1 VTGRP
6 TLAPLPPDQPS
17 GASDVAAVDG
27 LDPQVLRDEGRF
39 RAEVGWR
46 LRKLRTWND
55 DLSQDELARL
65 AGVTRNFVSAI
76 ERGAQG
82 LDAWR
87 LWRIADALG
96 VSLGVLLCQEPLP
109 LTRTRTRTRHRR

>member
-1 VTGRP
+1 MTGRP

-65 AGVTRNFVSAI
+65 AGVTRNFVSSI

-109 LTRTRTRTRHRR
+109 LTRTKTRYRR

>member
-1 VTGRP
+1 MTGHP
-6 TLAPLPPDQPS
+6 TLVPPPADQPS
-17 GASDVAAVDG
+17 GAGDVAAVDG
-27 LDPQVLRDEGRF
+27 LDPEVLRDEVRF

-46 LRKLRTWND
+46 VRKLRTWND

-96 VSLGVLLCQEPLP
+96 IPLGVLLCQEPLP
-109 LTRTRTRTRHRR
+109 LTRTRVRTRSRR

>member
-1 VTGRP
+1 VTGPP
-6 TLAPLPPDQPS
+6 TLAPPPADPPS
-17 GASDVAAVDG
+17 GASEAAVDG
-27 LDPQVLRDEGRF
+27 LDPEVLRDEVKF

-96 VSLGVLLCQEPLP
+96 VPLGVLLCQEPLP

>member
-6 TLAPLPPDQPS
+6 ALAPPLPDQPG
-17 GASDVAAVDG
+17 GADDAAAVDG
-27 LDPQVLRDEGRF
+27 PDPQLLRDEVRF

-96 VSLGVLLCQEPLP
+96 VPLGVLLCQEPLP
-109 LTRTRTRTRHRR
+109 LTRTRTRWRR